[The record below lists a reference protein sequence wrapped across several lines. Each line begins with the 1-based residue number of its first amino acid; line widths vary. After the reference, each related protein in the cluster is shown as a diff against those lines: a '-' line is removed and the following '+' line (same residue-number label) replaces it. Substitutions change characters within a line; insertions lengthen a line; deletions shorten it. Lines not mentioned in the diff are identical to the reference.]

1 MKFLRIALP
10 ALLVLTV
17 FRQSGYAWN
26 IPGHM
31 LSGAIAYQIVQRENP
46 STLPILRSV
55 LQKNPWYETNWKAQ
69 LEKLPETERDEILF
83 MLAARWADD
92 IRTRDKAE
100 SHPPWHYVDF
110 RSSQKA
116 SQRAFRP

>member
-17 FRQSGYAWN
+17 FRQFGYAWN

-92 IRTRDKAE
+92 IRKRDKAE
-100 SHPPWHYVDF
+100 
-110 RSSQKA
+110 
-116 SQRAFRP
+116 